1 MRVHYKTGVTK
12 KEKPSIITTV
22 PFLGLLLKDILT
34 PKMTEGHNL
43 RCVAHKV
50 SFGLN
55 NEKLE
60 VLGFLKVLTFS

>member
-1 MRVHYKTGVTK
+1 MRIHYKTGVIR
-12 KEKPSIITTV
+12 KEKPSIITTL
-22 PFLGLLLKDILT
+22 PSLGLLSKDILT
-34 PKMTEGHNL
+34 LKMTEGHNL

-60 VLGFLKVLTFS
+60 VLGFLKVLTSS